1 MTAWVSLFDSEIC
14 YWWISFVF
22 LQEIKE
28 KIMVEYIENITDK
41 EREMAQSA
49 IESLAEHAS
58 KLNGNDEGS
67 IEIPMMHIPA
77 KVYASLQSLLGN
89 MAEGKAATFLPFNT
103 EMSVKQVANI
113 LRFPIADV
121 NSILDKNKIPYRI
134 VSSERK
140 MLLSDVLKYDKELRE
155 KQDRELDL
163 LTEEAQKLNLGY

>member
-1 MTAWVSLFDSEIC
+1 
-14 YWWISFVF
+14 
-22 LQEIKE
+22 
-28 KIMVEYIENITDK
+28 MVEYIENITDA
-41 EREMAQSA
+41 EREIAQSA
-49 IESLAEHAS
+49 IESLAEHAGR
-58 KLNGNDEGS
+58 LNVNDDDES

-103 EMSVKQVANI
+103 EMSVEQVANI

-121 NSILDKNKIPYRI
+121 NSILDKNKIPYRV